1 MKPMSEGSTSLRSRH
16 TQSSQKGVKPSTDGP
31 PTRGGRPSSHGLKD
45 RATPSATCSYTVLY
59 CSKVIPPPIQ
69 SLLGSFQTHQYQS
82 LTRSPPHSSV
92 QLQTISAHCSVN
104 HRTARGSSKGRR
116 NLAKVINGVAPTLS
130 AAWI

>member
-1 MKPMSEGSTSLRSRH
+1 MNPMRDGSTSLSSRH
-16 TQSSQKGVKPSTDGP
+16 TQSSQNGVKPSTDGP
-31 PTRGGRPSSHGLKD
+31 PTRGGPAPSPGLQE
-45 RATPSATCSYTVLY
+45 RATPLAACSYTVLS

-130 AAWI
+130 AA